1 MIQGSAADQMKA
13 AQVQLRRAG
22 FTPLIVVHDDCNVS
36 IPMGQQ
42 GEKRAAEIKEI
53 MESSTRLN
61 IPVLADVKIGDNWA
75 AVR

>member
-1 MIQGSAADQMKA
+1 
-13 AQVQLRRAG
+13 
-22 FTPLIVVHDDCNVS
+22 
-36 IPMGQQ
+36 MGQQ